1 MKRIKFLVASTAGH
15 SMVKFAWN
23 AARRACED
31 IARDVAR
38 ANGTTLH
45 LTSDNYVKADEHMS
59 RSQFLSGTQVWESA
73 QGQKLVITIT
83 RLP

>member
-1 MKRIKFLVASTAGH
+1 MKRTKFLVASTAGH

-38 ANGTTLH
+38 ANGTTLRRV
-45 LTSDNYVKADEHMS
+45 SDDYVKEGYE
-59 RSQFLSGTQVWESA
+59 FLSGTSVWESA
-73 QGQKLVITIT
+73 QGQKVVITIT

>member
-23 AARRACED
+23 AARRAQED

-38 ANGTTLH
+38 ANGTTLQRM
-45 LTSDNYVKADEHMS
+45 SDDIVKEDKYT
-59 RSQFLSGTQVWESA
+59 FLSATTVWQSPS
-73 QGQKLVITIT
+73 GDKIVTTIT